1 MEYML
6 TRLEWLVGPDKI
18 QTLKDTSIALF
29 GVGGVGGGALEALV
43 RAGVGRIVIID
54 GDAIARQLSE
64 PKKSIWQAYVNHFG
78 DKVLNAD
85 NTLNRRLIGQIVFT
99 DEKEKTWMNTTMHP
113 LIRDEIVKQIDEC
126 RQNGIEV
133 VILDIPLL
141 YEANWDKFAD
151 EVWVVKISRQLQ
163 IERIQNRDGLTKEEA
178 ISRIDAQMSLEE
190 KAKRADVVI
199 DSSNA
204 PEVTL
209 QLVEKIWNERLL

>member
-1 MEYML
+1 MKIIGL
-6 TRLEWLVGPDKI
+6 TGGIACGKSTVSAY
-18 QTLKDTSIALF
+18 LKQK
-29 GVGGVGGGALEALV
+29 GAF
-43 RAGVGRIVIID
+43 IID
-54 GDAIARQLSE
+54 GDAIARQLAE

-85 NTLNRRLIGQIVFT
+85 NSLNRRLIGQIVFT

-133 VILDIPLL
+133 V
-141 YEANWDKFAD
+141 
-151 EVWVVKISRQLQ
+151 
-163 IERIQNRDGLTKEEA
+163 TKEEA

-204 PEVTL
+204 PEVTS

>member
-1 MEYML
+1 MKIIGL
-6 TRLEWLVGPDKI
+6 TGGIACGKSTVSAY
-18 QTLKDTSIALF
+18 LKQK
-29 GVGGVGGGALEALV
+29 GAF
-43 RAGVGRIVIID
+43 IID
-54 GDAIARQLSE
+54 GDAIARKLSE

-141 YEANWDKFAD
+141 YEANWDKFSD
-151 EVWVVKISRQLQ
+151 EVWVVKIKG
-163 IERIQNRDGLTKEEA
+163 QNH
-178 ISRIDAQMSLEE
+178 
-190 KAKRADVVI
+190 
-199 DSSNA
+199 
-204 PEVTL
+204 
-209 QLVEKIWNERLL
+209 

>member
-1 MEYML
+1 MKIIGL
-6 TRLEWLVGPDKI
+6 TGGIACGKSTVSAY
-18 QTLKDTSIALF
+18 LKQK
-29 GVGGVGGGALEALV
+29 GAF
-43 RAGVGRIVIID
+43 IID
-54 GDAIARQLSE
+54 GDAITRQLSE

-178 ISRIDAQMSLEE
+178 INRIDAQMSLEE

>member
-1 MEYML
+1 
-6 TRLEWLVGPDKI
+6 
-18 QTLKDTSIALF
+18 
-29 GVGGVGGGALEALV
+29 
-43 RAGVGRIVIID
+43 
-54 GDAIARQLSE
+54 
-64 PKKSIWQAYVNHFG
+64 
-78 DKVLNAD
+78 
-85 NTLNRRLIGQIVFT
+85 
-99 DEKEKTWMNTTMHP
+99 MNTTMHP

-141 YEANWDKFAD
+141 YEANWDKFSD

-204 PEVTL
+204 PEVTS

>member
-1 MEYML
+1 MKIIGL
-6 TRLEWLVGPDKI
+6 TGGIACGKSTVSAY
-18 QTLKDTSIALF
+18 LKQK
-29 GVGGVGGGALEALV
+29 GAF
-43 RAGVGRIVIID
+43 IID
-54 GDAIARQLSE
+54 GDVIARQLSE
-64 PKKSIWQAYVNHFG
+64 PKKSIWQAYVDHFG
-78 DKVLNAD
+78 SKILNTD
-85 NTLNRRLIGQIVFT
+85 NSLNRRLIGQIVFS
-99 DEKEKTWMNTTMHP
+99 DEKEKSWMNTTMHP
-113 LIRDEIVKQIDEC
+113 LIKAEIIKQIDEC

-178 ISRIDAQMSLEE
+178 INRIDAQMSLEE

>member
-1 MEYML
+1 MKIIGL
-6 TRLEWLVGPDKI
+6 TGGIACGKSTVSAY
-18 QTLKDTSIALF
+18 LKQK
-29 GVGGVGGGALEALV
+29 GAF
-43 RAGVGRIVIID
+43 IID

-78 DKVLNAD
+78 DKVLN
-85 NTLNRRLIGQIVFT
+85 
-99 DEKEKTWMNTTMHP
+99 
-113 LIRDEIVKQIDEC
+113 
-126 RQNGIEV
+126 
-133 VILDIPLL
+133 
-141 YEANWDKFAD
+141 EANWDKFAD

>member
-1 MEYML
+1 MA
-6 TRLEWLVGPDKI
+6 K
-18 QTLKDTSIALF
+18 LKESAVLAAAAAETASKLNIINQAVEEETSKT
-29 GVGGVGGGALEALV
+29 E
-43 RAGVGRIVIID
+43 
-54 GDAIARQLSE
+54 
-64 PKKSIWQAYVNHFG
+64 KK
-78 DKVLNAD
+78 K
-85 NTLNRRLIGQIVFT
+85 T

>member
-1 MEYML
+1 MKIIGL
-6 TRLEWLVGPDKI
+6 TGG
-18 QTLKDTSIALF
+18 IACGKSTVSAYLTHN
-29 GVGGVGGGALEALV
+29 GAFLIA
-43 RAGVGRIVIID
+43 

>member
-1 MEYML
+1 
-6 TRLEWLVGPDKI
+6 
-18 QTLKDTSIALF
+18 
-29 GVGGVGGGALEALV
+29 
-43 RAGVGRIVIID
+43 
-54 GDAIARQLSE
+54 
-64 PKKSIWQAYVNHFG
+64 
-78 DKVLNAD
+78 
-85 NTLNRRLIGQIVFT
+85 
-99 DEKEKTWMNTTMHP
+99 MNTTMHP

-178 ISRIDAQMSLEE
+178 INRIDAQMSLEE